1 MKNILHVLIF
11 IFLLGVI
18 CISCVSNSDEDNT
31 LQKDIKNA
39 LEINV
44 YEYAKDSNTY
54 TLKTLELNQPV
65 IIRCNGNGTTNIDIQ
80 FCYDGG
86 VCEVIAENNDI
97 QLSKGQDGGPW
108 KEGDLGDS
116 RVYGYSFDVGD
127 GGYISA
133 IPLGS
138 PKGFF
143 NIGWQPEIKLLKD
156 ELKNAHNVGREYL
169 LTVKAKDFDTTV
181 ITAELR
187 FIQLTDS
194 FSDDKDYIGD
204 FTVEL
209 ISYEYSYV
217 YDMMQ

>member
-1 MKNILHVLIF
+1 MKVIIRILICLAILLIC
-11 IFLLGVI
+11 G
-18 CISCVSNSDEDNT
+18 SCADKSEDNGST
-31 LQKDIKNA
+31 GDIRRA

-44 YEYAKDSNTY
+44 YEYAKDTNTY
-54 TLKTLELNQPV
+54 TLKTLELNEPIV
-65 IIRCNGNGTTNIDIQ
+65 VRCNGNGTTNIDIQ

-86 VCEVIAENNDI
+86 VCEIIAENKDI

-116 RVYGYSFDVGD
+116 RVYGYSFDVGN

-156 ELKNAHNVGREYL
+156 ELKNAHNVGREYS
-169 LTVKAKDFDTTV
+169 LTVKVKDFDTTV

-187 FIQLTDS
+187 FVQLTDS

-204 FTVEL
+204 FSIEL
-209 ISYEYSYV
+209 VSYEYSYV